1 MPVCGSGSEYA
12 FPPMC
17 GRRSTTSTRLSSC
30 VATRSAIVRPKNP
43 EPTTRRSKRAV
54 IGSKGIRRRGHNPN
68 PTMAE
73 DCDRLTIPYRHF
85 CPTNHTST
93 VDHVGTCR
101 PRYPR
106 APTRCSPYIEETSVP
121 NRRRRTLSTAMS
133 AVAALAVASPAAVVA
148 VSDLSD
154 STEPP
159 TQHRQFVQAA
169 MVTDLPNE
177 LMSALSQGLSQF
189 GINLPPMPTSL
200 LTGSG
205 SSTPATLT
213 SPGLTTPG
221 LTAPGLTTPGL
232 TAPGLTTPGLT
243 TPGLTTPGLT
253 TPGLTAP
260 GASLPS
266 ATATGPALTDPS
278 LTNPALTN
286 PALTSPTGQAP
297 GATTPGLTTPP
308 AGVDPALTSP
318 ISSAAALPAPGEV
331 PISAPIGLD
340 PAAGSYPILGDPSLG
355 AAPAT
360 GGSTGLLGDLSSAA
374 NQLGAGQ
381 AIDLLKGVL
390 MPAIMSAVKPA
401 GAPAADAAAAAASA
415 VPAAAAALP
424 AGAPGIPGV

>member
-1 MPVCGSGSEYA
+1 
-12 FPPMC
+12 
-17 GRRSTTSTRLSSC
+17 
-30 VATRSAIVRPKNP
+30 
-43 EPTTRRSKRAV
+43 
-54 IGSKGIRRRGHNPN
+54 
-68 PTMAE
+68 
-73 DCDRLTIPYRHF
+73 
-85 CPTNHTST
+85 
-93 VDHVGTCR
+93 
-101 PRYPR
+101 
-106 APTRCSPYIEETSVP
+106 
-121 NRRRRTLSTAMS
+121 MS

-154 STEPP
+154 GAKPP

-169 MVTDLPNE
+169 MITDLPNE

-200 LTGSG
+200 LTGTG

-221 LTAPGLTTPGL
+221 LTAPGLSTPGL
-232 TAPGLTTPGLT
+232 A

-260 GASLPS
+260 SASLPPL
-266 ATATGPALTDPS
+266 TATGPSLTDPS

-286 PALTSPTGQAP
+286 PALTSPTGQVP
-297 GATTPGLTTPP
+297 GLATPGLTTPA
-308 AGVDPALTSP
+308 AGAADPALASP

-340 PAAGSYPILGDPSLG
+340 PAAGTYPILGDPSLA
-355 AAPAT
+355 AAPAAT
-360 GGSTGLLGDLSSAA
+360 GGSPGLLGDLSSAA

-390 MPAIMSAVKPA
+390 MPAIMSAIKPA
-401 GAPAADAAAAAASA
+401 GAPAADAAAAATSA
-415 VPAAAAALP
+415 IPEAAAALP
-424 AGAPGIPGV
+424 AAVPEIPGPGAIPIPGI